1 MVNSS
6 SEPAVE
12 LKDLLPQIRSAQV
25 DIQIHVSVTLNITPF
40 VARQKV
46 GGLVLSEVGTGIGAD
61 EPTLVL
67 SNRRVVWRVPVFLAL
82 PGLGR
87 LGQVGEVDVDAQ
99 TGEVLAD
106 RSALNRMIDNANR
119 LAPDSAS

>member
-1 MVNSS
+1 MANSS

-12 LKDLLPQIRSAQV
+12 LKDLLPQIRSAQM
-25 DIQIHVSVTLNITPF
+25 DIQVRVSVTLNITPF

-46 GGLVLSEVGTGIGAD
+46 GSLVLSEVGTGIGAD

-67 SNRRVVWRVPVFLAL
+67 SNKRVVWRVPVFLAL

-87 LGQVGEVDVDAQ
+87 LGQVGEIDVDAQ

>member
-1 MVNSS
+1 MANSS
-6 SEPAVE
+6 SEPIVE
-12 LKDLLPQIRSAQV
+12 VNGLLPQIHSAQI
-25 DIQIHVSVTLNITPF
+25 DIHVHVSITLNITPF

-67 SNRRVVWRVPVFLAL
+67 SNKRVVWRVPVFLAL

-106 RSALNRMIDNANR
+106 RPALKRMIDNANR
-119 LAPDSAS
+119 LAPDTAL

>member
-1 MVNSS
+1 MASSS

-12 LKDLLPQIRSAQV
+12 LKDLLPQIRAAQM
-25 DIQIHVSVTLNITPF
+25 DIQVHVSVTLNITPF

-67 SNRRVVWRVPVFLAL
+67 SNKRVVWRVPVFLAL

-106 RSALNRMIDNANR
+106 QPTLNRMIDNANR
-119 LAPDSAS
+119 FAPDSAS

>member
-1 MVNSS
+1 MV
-6 SEPAVE
+6 
-12 LKDLLPQIRSAQV
+12 KDLLPQIRSAQV
-25 DIQIHVSVTLNITPF
+25 DIQVHVSVTLNVTPY

-67 SNRRVVWRVPVFLAL
+67 SNKRVVWRVPVFLAL

-106 RSALNRMIDNANR
+106 RPALKRMIDNANR

>member
-1 MVNSS
+1 MANSS

-25 DIQIHVSVTLNITPF
+25 DIQVHVSVTLNITPF

-46 GGLVLSEVGTGIGAD
+46 GGLVLSKVGTGIGAD

-67 SNRRVVWRVPVFLAL
+67 SNKRVVWRVPVFLAL

>member
-1 MVNSS
+1 MASSS

-12 LKDLLPQIRSAQV
+12 LKDLLPQIRAAQM
-25 DIQIHVSVTLNITPF
+25 DIQVHVSVTLNITPF

-67 SNRRVVWRVPVFLAL
+67 SNKRVVWRVPVFLAL

-106 RSALNRMIDNANR
+106 RPTLNRMIDNANR